1 MNKVNQNILS
11 NTYTNGTNTFEV
23 LAVFPGGVVLKNN
36 YSGKVFSVSDRE
48 FRKDYRKVVAYY
60 G

>member
-1 MNKVNQNILS
+1 MNKSNQNILN

-23 LAVFPGGVVLKNN
+23 LAVFPGGAILKNN
-36 YSGKVFSVSDRE
+36 YTGKMFSVSDKE
-48 FRKDYRKVVAYY
+48 FRTNYRKVVAYR

>member
-23 LAVFPGGVVLKNN
+23 LAVFPGGVVLKNK

-48 FRKDYRKVVAYY
+48 FCKDYQKAVAYY

>member
-1 MNKVNQNILS
+1 MNKVNQKILS

-23 LAVFPGGVVLKNN
+23 LALFPGGAVLKNN
-36 YSGKVFSVSDRE
+36 SSGKVFSVSDVD
-48 FRKDYRKVVAYY
+48 FNQNYRKVEEYN

>member
-1 MNKVNQNILS
+1 MYKANQNILN

-23 LAVFPGGVVLKNN
+23 MAVFPGGVVLKNN
-36 YSGKVFSVSDRE
+36 FSGKVFSVSDND
-48 FRKDYRKVVAYY
+48 FCNNYRKVVYYY

>member
-36 YSGKVFSVSDRE
+36 YSRKIFSVNSHD
-48 FRKDYRKVVAYY
+48 FRKDYRKAVAYY

>member
-1 MNKVNQNILS
+1 MNKINQNILS

-36 YSGKVFSVSDRE
+36 YCGKILSVNDND
-48 FRKDYRKVVAYY
+48 FRRNYRKVVAYH

>member
-1 MNKVNQNILS
+1 MNKSNQNILN

-23 LAVFPGGVVLKNN
+23 LAVFPGGAVLKNN
-36 YSGKVFSVSDRE
+36 SSGKMFSVSDNE
-48 FRKDYRKVVAYY
+48 FRTNYRKVVAYR

>member
-23 LAVFPGGVVLKNN
+23 LAVFPGGAVLKNN
-36 YSGKVFSVSDRE
+36 SSGKVFSVNDND
-48 FRKDYRKVVAYY
+48 FRNNYRKVVSYY